1 MNNKRIKLLLRIVGF
16 TLLGAGIILS
26 VIGFVNFE
34 NFETDL
40 FSLTFLGLPCIAFG
54 VGLVAFSFMQSIS
67 RFVKNEQTPV
77 LNEFAKDISP
87 AVRTFTKAVKDG
99 LLDNTP
105 NFCSN
110 CGKGVNPEDK
120 FCPNCGK
127 QLD

>member
-1 MNNKRIKLLLRIVGF
+1 MDNKRIKLLLRVIGF

-26 VIGFVNFE
+26 VIGFVNFG

-40 FSLTFLGLPCIAFG
+40 FTLTFIGLPCVAVG
-54 VGLVAFSFMQSIS
+54 VGLLAFSFMQSIS
-67 RFVKNEQTPV
+67 RFVKNEQAPV

-87 AVRTFTKAVKDG
+87 AVQTFAKAVKDG
-99 LLDNTP
+99 LTDNKP

-110 CGKGVNPEDK
+110 CGQGVTPEDK